1 MFENREMMIRLTSLA
16 FVLAAVT
23 HSALAVTYPLPP
35 EGSRLV
41 GKSFVITVPEG
52 NTRPLEYFAAQ
63 YDQGFSNMTEA
74 NPGVDPFLP
83 RAGTQLTIPQQ
94 LILPDTARQ
103 GIVINVAE
111 MRLYYYPEGSNTVQV
126 LPIGIGQ
133 AGRETPRNWVTHVER
148 KQEAPAWTPTA
159 NTRKEYAREG
169 RTLPAFVPPGEDNPM
184 GLYAIYIGKLYA
196 IHGTNANFG
205 IGLRVSQ
212 GCIRL
217 RKDDIKYLFD
227 NVPVGTRVQFIDQP
241 VKTTLEPDGQRWLE
255 VHEPLSRNRAEFESD
270 RKVPLPMTTQLRN
283 ATEGAGVDA
292 SVVSATLTRRS
303 GMPVPINTGSVK
315 AGQF

>member
-1 MFENREMMIRLTSLA
+1 MIRLFSLA
-16 FVLAAVT
+16 LVLAAVT
-23 HSALAVTYPLPP
+23 HSALAVSYPLPP
-35 EGSRLV
+35 QDSRLV
-41 GKSFVITVPEG
+41 GTSFTVVVPEG
-52 NTRPLEYFAAQ
+52 TTQPLEYYAAR
-63 YDQGFSNMTEA
+63 YGQGLSNMQEA

-83 RAGTQLTIPQQ
+83 KAGTQLTIPQQ
-94 LILPDTARQ
+94 VILPDTVRQ

-111 MRLYYYPEGSNTVQV
+111 MRLYYYPVESNTVEI

-133 AGRETPRNWVTHVER
+133 AGRETPRNWVTRVER

-159 NTRKEYAREG
+159 NTRREYAKEG
-169 RTLPAFVPPGEDNPM
+169 KTLPAFVPPGEDNPM

-227 NVPVGTRVQFIDQP
+227 NVPVGTRVQLIDQP
-241 VKTTLEPDGQRWLE
+241 VKVTVEPDGQRWLE

-270 RKVPLPMTTQLRN
+270 KKVPLPMTPALRN
-283 ATEGAGVDA
+283 VTQGSDVDA
-292 SVVSATLTRRS
+292 GVVSAALTRRS
-303 GMPVPINTGSVK
+303 GIPVPISLQSGNIK
-315 AGQF
+315 L

>member
-1 MFENREMMIRLTSLA
+1 MIRILSLA
-16 FVLAAVT
+16 LGLAAVIQ
-23 HSALAVTYPLPP
+23 SAQAVTYPLPP

-41 GKSFVITVPEG
+41 GAPLIVTVPEG
-52 NTRPLEYFAAQ
+52 NTQPLEYFAAQ
-63 YDQGFSNMTEA
+63 YGQGFSNMLEA

-83 RAGTQLTIPQQ
+83 KAGTALTIPQQ
-94 LILPDTARQ
+94 LILPDTVRE

-111 MRLYYYPEGSNTVQV
+111 MRLYYYPAEGGTVEV

-133 AGRETPRNWVTHVER
+133 AGRETPRNWVTKVER

-159 NTRKEYAREG
+159 NTRREYAKEG
-169 RTLPAFVPPGEDNPM
+169 KTLPAFVPPGEDNPM

-227 NVPVGTRVQFIDQP
+227 NVPVGTRVQLIDRP
-241 VKTTLEPDGQRWLE
+241 VKATIEPDGRRWLE

-270 RKVPLPMTTQLRN
+270 RKVPLPMTSTLNNVSQ
-283 ATEGAGVDA
+283 GAEVDA
-292 SVVSATLTRRS
+292 AVVSAALTRRA
-303 GMPVPINTGSVK
+303 GMPVLISAGAGTAGSL
-315 AGQF
+315 

>member
-1 MFENREMMIRLTSLA
+1 MMIRLTSLA

-23 HSALAVTYPLPP
+23 HSALAITYPLPP

>member
-1 MFENREMMIRLTSLA
+1 MIRLSWLA
-16 FVLAAVT
+16 LVLASVSS
-23 HSALAVTYPLPP
+23 SALAVSYPLPP

-41 GKSFVITVPEG
+41 GAPLTISVPQG
-52 NTRPLEYFAAQ
+52 NTQPLEYYAAQ
-63 YDQGFSNMTEA
+63 YGQGFSNMLEA

-83 RAGTQLTIPQQ
+83 KAGIQLIIPQQ
-94 LILPDTARQ
+94 VILPDTVRQ

-111 MRLYYYPEGSNTVQV
+111 MRLYYYPPESNTVEI

-133 AGRETPRNWVTHVER
+133 AGRETPRNWVTRVER
-148 KQEAPAWTPTA
+148 KQEAPGWTPTA
-159 NTRKEYAREG
+159 NTRREYAKEG
-169 RTLPAFVPPGEDNPM
+169 KTLPAYVPPGEENPM

-241 VKTTLEPDGQRWLE
+241 VKATVEPDGRRWLE

-270 RKVPLPMTTQLRN
+270 NKVPLPITPALRN
-283 ATEGAGVDA
+283 MTEGYDVDA
-292 SVVSATLTRRS
+292 ATVSAALSRRS
-303 GMPVPINTGSVK
+303 GMPVPISMVSGKTG
-315 AGQF
+315 

>member
-1 MFENREMMIRLTSLA
+1 MMIRLSWLA
-16 FVLAAVT
+16 LVLASVSS
-23 HSALAVTYPLPP
+23 SALAVSYPLPP

-41 GKSFVITVPEG
+41 GAPLTISVPQG
-52 NTRPLEYFAAQ
+52 NTQPLEYYAAQ
-63 YDQGFSNMTEA
+63 YGQGFSNMLEA

-83 RAGTQLTIPQQ
+83 KAGIQLIIPQQ
-94 LILPDTARQ
+94 VILPDTVRQ

-111 MRLYYYPEGSNTVQV
+111 MRLYYYPPESNTVEI

-133 AGRETPRNWVTHVER
+133 AGRETPRNWVTRVER
-148 KQEAPAWTPTA
+148 KQEAPGWTPTA
-159 NTRKEYAREG
+159 NTRREYAKEG
-169 RTLPAFVPPGEDNPM
+169 KTLPAYVPPGEENPM

-241 VKTTLEPDGQRWLE
+241 VKATVEPDGRRWLE

-270 RKVPLPMTTQLRN
+270 NKVPLPITPALRN
-283 ATEGAGVDA
+283 MTEGYGVDA
-292 SVVSATLTRRS
+292 VMVSAALTRRS
-303 GMPVPINTGSVK
+303 GMPVPISMVSGKTG
-315 AGQF
+315 